1 MFEIFVDSGANI
13 PAVFVEKYNINVIA
27 FINIVDGR
35 KVPGFESGLSLEEER
50 AKGKEY
56 YDAIRGGA
64 EVKTSL
70 INSEEFREHFE
81 PVLKEGKDLL
91 YISLSSN
98 ISGTFNAARIAAEE
112 LREEY
117 PEREI
122 RLVDS
127 LNASLAQGILAIYA
141 RELQDKGY
149 SLTEIADVLAETAHS
164 MNGTFTVDDLK
175 YLART
180 GRLHGATA
188 VVGNLLKVKPILC
201 GNRDGFIVQHCLKRG
216 RKKSLNALIDFVC
229 DNIVEPEK
237 QIVGIAHADAY
248 EDSLYVMNGIMSRV
262 KVRDFIN
269 TSYDFCTGSHVGPDT
284 IALFF
289 IGYDRELQG
298 KLVDENLRV
307 KRIFDML

>member
-1 MFEIFVDSGANI
+1 
-13 PAVFVEKYNINVIA
+13 
-27 FINIVDGR
+27 
-35 KVPGFESGLSLEEER
+35 
-50 AKGKEY
+50 
-56 YDAIRGGA
+56 
-64 EVKTSL
+64 
-70 INSEEFREHFE
+70 
-81 PVLKEGKDLL
+81 
-91 YISLSSN
+91 
-98 ISGTFNAARIAAEE
+98 
-112 LREEY
+112 
-117 PEREI
+117 
-122 RLVDS
+122 
-127 LNASLAQGILAIYA
+127 
-141 RELQDKGY
+141 
-149 SLTEIADVLAETAHS
+149 

-180 GRLHGATA
+180 CRLHGATA